1 MVLRR
6 QLGFIATAAVSV
18 GVMAPTLAMSITAV
32 GPTGLLGRGAT
43 LAYVF
48 AGLGIGLIAY
58 GFVRLASVFA
68 DAGSV
73 YAFVGQ
79 VLGPRMGFLTGWAM
93 LGTYLVFPAVSISAI
108 AVFGRAFLDGTG
120 IASDAPWL
128 PIALAGLALIW
139 FLAAREIR
147 TAARS
152 LMTAEAISV
161 ALILAL
167 MAVIVVRLAVG
178 DAPSGQRITADVL
191 DLPGDASLATIGLAA
206 TFGLLS
212 FAGFESAGSF
222 GEESERPTSSI
233 PRSMMLAIGLGTV
246 FYVACVAVQTMGFG
260 TDDDGIRTF
269 LGSAAPLSTLADTYV
284 GDGAGDVLSLAALV
298 SAVGAGLGC
307 ASVCARMLFAL
318 GRDRRLPARLASV
331 SAATG
336 APAAGVAAVL
346 TLDAVGLVA
355 FGIAGTEPMRV
366 FFYFATFGV
375 LNLLV
380 MYVLT
385 NVAAIRLLLG
395 RARPAEAILPALGIA
410 VALYVLYRNV
420 WPVPDPPFD
429 VFPCLVA
436 GWLAIG
442 GAWALLAPVPTGV
455 TAEVLGGREQH
466 EHRHRR
472 GGAGVGAVD
481 R

>member
-1 MVLRR
+1 
-6 QLGFIATAAVSV
+6 
-18 GVMAPTLAMSITAV
+18 MAPTLAMSITAV
-32 GPTGLLGRGAT
+32 EPTRLLGRGAT

-68 DAGSV
+68 HAGSV

-79 VLGPRMGFLTGWAM
+79 VLGRRMGFVTGWAM

-108 AVFGRAFLDGTG
+108 AVFGQAFLHGTG
-120 IASDAPWL
+120 IASEAPWL

-152 LMTAEAISV
+152 LLVVEAVSL

-178 DAPSGQRITADVL
+178 DPPGQQRITGDVL
-191 DLPGDASLATIGLAA
+191 DLPGGTSLATVGLAA

-233 PRSMMLAIGLGTV
+233 PRSMVLAIALGTV
-246 FYVACVAVQTMGFG
+246 FYVACVAVQTMAFG
-260 TDDDGIRTF
+260 ADARGIETF
-269 LGSAAPLSTLADTYV
+269 LGSEAPLSALADAYV
-284 GDGAGDVLSLAALV
+284 GDGAGDVLALAALV

-318 GRDRRLPARLASV
+318 GRDRRLPARLATV
-331 SAATG
+331 SSATG
-336 APAAGVAAVL
+336 APAVGLAAVL
-346 TLDAVGLVA
+346 VLDACGLTVFA
-355 FGIAGTEPMRV
+355 IVGTEPMRV

-385 NVAAIRLLLG
+385 NLAAIRLLLQ
-395 RARPAEAILPALGIA
+395 RSRPWEALLPVLGIA
-410 VALYVLYRNV
+410 VAVYVLYRNV

-429 VFPCLVA
+429 VFPYLVA
-436 GWLAIG
+436 AWLAIG
-442 GAWALLAPVPTGV
+442 VVWALVADV
-455 TAEVLGGREQH
+455 TPDALLGREH
-466 EHRHRR
+466 YEHRHHR
-472 GGAGVGAVD
+472 GGAEASAVD